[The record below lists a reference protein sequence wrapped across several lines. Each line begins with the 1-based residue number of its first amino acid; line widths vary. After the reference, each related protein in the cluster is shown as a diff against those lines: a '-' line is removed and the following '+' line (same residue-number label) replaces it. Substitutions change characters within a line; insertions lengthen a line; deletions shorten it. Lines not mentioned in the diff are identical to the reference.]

1 MKLSSYVLIVLLS
14 LSAANIMIACEP
26 LRGRQRSYDRD
37 DASKRRRM
45 TMRKAAWRA
54 RKEESLSP
62 SPSDNDRDIYRS
74 HSFCFNVR
82 K

>member
-1 MKLSSYVLIVLLS
+1 MKLSSYVLMVLLS
-14 LSAANIMIACEP
+14 LLAANIMIACEP
-26 LRGRQRSYDRD
+26 SRGRQRSYDRD

-62 SPSDNDRDIYRS
+62 SPSDDDRDIYRP